1 MRILLIEDDT
11 RLSDGVA
18 RELRARNF
26 AVDACTEAE
35 EGLFML
41 TEYPVDLAIVDIGLP
56 DFSGLDLIRRARD
69 QGVQCPVLI
78 LTARGQWQ
86 EKVEGF
92 EAGADDYLTKPFHTE
107 ELVARIQALLRRTAG
122 HATPEQAFGPLR
134 INLNSQTVT
143 LDGEPLQLTAF
154 EYRML
159 EYFVLH
165 PDTVVTKT
173 ELLEH
178 LYDEDTDPDS
188 NVLEVVLGRLRRKID
203 PEGERK
209 PIETLRGRGYRFSTG
224 QQ

>member
-1 MRILLIEDDT
+1 MRILLVEDDT
-11 RLSDGVA
+11 RLNDGVV
-18 RELRARNF
+18 RELRARQF
-26 AVDACTEAE
+26 AVDACAQAE
-35 EGLFML
+35 EGLFL
-41 TEYPVDLAIVDIGLP
+41 VTEYPIDLAIVDIGLP
-56 DFSGLDLIRRARD
+56 DFSGLDLIRRARER
-69 QGVQCPVLI
+69 GVQCPILI

-92 EAGADDYLTKPFHTE
+92 EAGADDYVTKPFHTE

-122 HATPEQAFGPLR
+122 HAAPEQAFGPLR
-134 INLNSQTVT
+134 INLNSQSVT
-143 LDGEPLQLTAF
+143 LEGEPLQLTAF

-165 PDTVVTKT
+165 PDTVVTKS

-203 PEGERK
+203 PDGERK
-209 PIETLRGRGYRFSTG
+209 PIETLRGRGYRFRPA